1 MIGLFVSGLICLIDI
16 VIIECKF
23 NDIFLIFYYSFGMLV
38 LLIGVLFVLVVNVV
52 DVGKWFDSKIVEL
65 E

>member
-1 MIGLFVSGLICLIDI
+1 MIGLLVSGFICLIDI

-23 NDIFLIFYYSFGMLV
+23 NDIFFIFYYSFGMLV